1 MMKKLTALLTAL
13 FLLLSAT
20 ALADEV
26 IHIGIIQFAEHGSLD
41 NCRIGFIEGLAEEGF
56 VEGENVVFDVQNAQ
70 ADTAISAQIADVMAG
85 KYDMICA
92 IATPAAQAAANEIKD
107 IPIVRTAITD
117 YTSAKLVKSD
127 EKPGGNVTG
136 VSDLASIDAQMDL
149 ARELV
154 PNAKNIGLIYCS
166 SEVNSEIQANMVKDY
181 CKANGLNVVEK
192 TVNNVNDIQQTA
204 ESLAGQVD
212 LIYTPTDNT
221 IASAIPALVKVKDAR
236 KIPVIAGADIMAKD
250 GALAALS
257 VDYYKLG
264 LETGELAADI
274 LDGKVKPADAPIRHQ
289 KEYDTVI
296 NKIRRM
302 QRPLEFRFLTL
313 LKLRQNLSEIGIS

>member
-1 MMKKLTALLTAL
+1 M
-13 FLLLSAT
+13 
-20 ALADEV
+20 
-26 IHIGIIQFAEHGSLD
+26 
-41 NCRIGFIEGLAEEGF
+41 
-56 VEGENVVFDVQNAQ
+56 
-70 ADTAISAQIADVMAG
+70 
-85 KYDMICA
+85 
-92 IATPAAQAAANEIKD
+92 
-107 IPIVRTAITD
+107 
-117 YTSAKLVKSD
+117 
-127 EKPGGNVTG
+127 TG

-166 SEVNSEIQANMVKDY
+166 SEVNSEIQANMVMDY

-192 TVNNVNDIQQTA
+192 AVNNVNDIQQTA